1 MINVLK
7 SFAGIVV
14 VSFSL
19 AACGG
24 GAGDIKALAKE
35 ACACKDKACG
45 EAVNKKMDKALE
57 KITTEDEA
65 KKAAEAIGEAA
76 VCLGKL
82 GVTGE

>member
-1 MINVLK
+1 MNAIKAAVSVFVL
-7 SFAGIVV
+7 SI
-14 VSFSL
+14 SL

-24 GAGDIKALAKE
+24 GADEIKSLAKE

-45 EAVNKKMDKALE
+45 EAVNKKMDAALD
-57 KITTEDEA
+57 KITSEDDA
-65 KKAAEAIGEAA
+65 KKAIEAIGDAA

>member
-7 SFAGIVV
+7 SCASIFV

-24 GAGDIKALAKE
+24 GAGDIEALAKE

-45 EAVNKKMDKALE
+45 EAVNKKMDAALE
-57 KITTEDEA
+57 KITSEADA
-65 KKAAEAIGEAA
+65 KKAITAMGEAA